1 MKTLSRLMQWGTAH
15 HSDWF
20 VVLRVLLGILLFSKG
35 IDFISN
41 IVQLQELL
49 SQQKNVQLQ
58 ASWLPFVIAG
68 AHIFGGLFIVMGL
81 FTRSFCLVQLP
92 IVTAAI
98 IMNLS
103 NQFLQGYALIEIIA
117 VFMLLL
123 MFLLEGGGAISLD
136 RHYYFRKGDDLM
148 LSDN

>member
-1 MKTLSRLMQWGTAH
+1 
-15 HSDWF
+15 
-20 VVLRVLLGILLFSKG
+20 
-35 IDFISN
+35 
-41 IVQLQELL
+41 
-49 SQQKNVQLQ
+49 
-58 ASWLPFVIAG
+58 
-68 AHIFGGLFIVMGL
+68 
-81 FTRSFCLVQLP
+81 
-92 IVTAAI
+92 
-98 IMNLS
+98 MNLS